1 MHAGRLFLHGID
13 LTPAK
18 VIDRRRKMQER
29 TPRCDKERSQQ
40 RRPAPGKIHH
50 DDEYQTSRTTSDE
63 NLRSVEFD
71 QRSVAKGMGNPRAP
85 EHGGGRNTV
94 RGKGRSLTSS
104 ADQSTPAGREK
115 RSFPRENPGSSLALE
130 KTRCEARKAGKSPE
144 SCSSDEAVLPEMEKR
159 PQSAWNSRTGR
170 RPRFT
175 FSDVDKTD
183 VDERWRTSDAPRC
196 ELTVSDSDAMMT
208 PVQPT
213 SDRQTG
219 RRASQIPVSTDRLHP
234 STINHVHA
242 RSRRRSVCAVAG
254 NDSTAAMLDLSRDL
268 REENPPTPRAVEAAC
283 PKDTPGLTTSYS
295 KNSMTE
301 ARRRALARLAGCQ
314 PLLSDPESTCRRR
327 PPRKLDPIFYV
338 SDDDEAVYFAC
349 R

>member
-1 MHAGRLFLHGID
+1 M
-13 LTPAK
+13 LT
-18 VIDRRRKMQER
+18 DDD
-29 TPRCDKERSQQ
+29 TFQQ
-40 RRPAPGKIHH
+40 
-50 DDEYQTSRTTSDE
+50 
-63 NLRSVEFD
+63 
-71 QRSVAKGMGNPRAP
+71 
-85 EHGGGRNTV
+85 
-94 RGKGRSLTSS
+94 LTSS
-104 ADQSTPAGREK
+104 IATRSATFVLSSGHRRTRSEHGTGAHTTAAGGGTNNGHKRLSQRLSLDTRPTASTSQRRGIINGRKVGGDNAQGNRLAPERIRHGARSAGNEDD
-115 RSFPRENPGSSLALE
+115 ESS
-130 KTRCEARKAGKSPE
+130 E
-144 SCSSDEAVLPEMEKR
+144 SSSDDSVRPEVQRR